1 MEKPMRKMTL
11 PQTDSI
17 EELAAYWDAH
27 DITDHEEELEE
38 IADAFEKK
46 TVVQVPL
53 DTEQAESAGKIAKA
67 QGITL
72 PALIQQWVGEHIRQL

>member
-1 MEKPMRKMTL
+1 MRKMTL

-17 EELAAYWDAH
+17 EELATYWDTH
-27 DITDHEEELEE
+27 DITEHEEELEE
-38 IADAFEKK
+38 IADVFEKK

-53 DTEQAESAGKIAKA
+53 DNEQAESAEKIAKL